1 MEIMSF
7 LDVVGWSGSALLVFS
22 LLQSR
27 MMRLRVLN
35 FVASGILVAFNLV
48 LGVWPMVA
56 MNAVVAIIDLVQM
69 IKLRAAAQRAVAE
82 EGARGEAS

>member
-1 MEIMSF
+1 MSF
-7 LDVVGWSGSALLVFS
+7 LDVVGWSGSALLVVS

-35 FVASGILVAFNLV
+35 LVASLILVAFNLA
-48 LGVWPMVA
+48 LGVWSMVA

-69 IKLRAAAQRAVAE
+69 IRLRADSSRAAAAERERSAV
-82 EGARGEAS
+82 S

>member
-69 IKLRAAAQRAVAE
+69 LKLRAAAKRAVAE
-82 EGARGEAS
+82 ERAREEAS